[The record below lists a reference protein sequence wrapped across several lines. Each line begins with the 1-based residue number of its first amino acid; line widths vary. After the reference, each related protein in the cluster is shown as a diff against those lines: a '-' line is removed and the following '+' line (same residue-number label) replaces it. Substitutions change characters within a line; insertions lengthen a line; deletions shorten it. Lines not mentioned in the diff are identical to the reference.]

1 MQLPN
6 VWASLRG
13 IIRDSF
19 SFAEI
24 KDIMGASGLP
34 IHKLAHLQQK
44 FSGGA
49 SKGQL
54 MDGIDSLFLNL
65 SIDEQ
70 NKFVSNCIKEI
81 LARNYSCN
89 EKVEQVLKRIGWGLR
104 GKEPYPLEIQIHDEK
119 VNFPHYVQDGINKCL
134 KRFRDGDLSGAM
146 TSICSIVDSLTEE
159 VYNRKGIGNHKE
171 DSYQTRVSK
180 AFNVFETGY
189 KKELVNNGIDH
200 DEVKRI
206 WENHKKSISQAAYVL
221 GAFRRELSDVHG
233 ERKSSPSAIQK
244 AIDCA
249 IFIIRSIISMM

>member
-1 MQLPN
+1 MQLSN
-6 VWASLRG
+6 AWSSLRG
-13 IIRDSF
+13 IIRDNF
-19 SFAEI
+19 SFAQI

-44 FSGGA
+44 FSGGT

-54 MDGIDSLFLNL
+54 MDEIDKLFLNL
-65 SIDEQ
+65 SINEQ
-70 NKFVSNCIKEI
+70 NKIVSNCIKEI
-81 LARNYSCN
+81 LARNFSCN

-104 GKEPYPLEIQIHDEK
+104 DNEPYPLGIQIDDEK
-119 VNFPHYVQDGINKCL
+119 VNLPQYVQDGINKCL

-159 VYNRKGIGNHKE
+159 VYNRQGIGNHK
-171 DSYQTRVSK
+171 DDPYQTRVSK
-180 AFNVFETGY
+180 AFNVFETAY
-189 KKELVNNGIDH
+189 KKELIDNGIDH

-206 WENHKKSISQAAYVL
+206 WENHKKSVSQAAYVL

-233 ERKSSPSAIQK
+233 ERKSSPSVIQK

-249 IFIIRSIISMM
+249 VFIIRSIISMM